1 MQSLKSKL
9 CDVKLENKSI
19 YLYKQNNF
27 KSKSRTLDLN
37 IVKDLNWIFRPLL
50 NANEPSALFFI

>member
-9 CDVKLENKSI
+9 CDVKLEKSI

-37 IVKDLNWIFRPLL
+37 NVKDLNWIFRPLL

>member
-9 CDVKLENKSI
+9 CDVKLEKSI